1 MAQQSSPSSSSRSL
15 DRLYE
20 LKLQKLKEQKVV
32 SDQMNDILS
41 RQGGL
46 NDMSKYTCKNLQA
59 AIAVSKM
66 PGYFEYYHIP
76 EELKKIEEKKV
87 LNTLAKNIQ

>member
-1 MAQQSSPSSSSRSL
+1 MSR
-15 DRLYE
+15 
-20 LKLQKLKEQKVV
+20 
-32 SDQMNDILS
+32 
-41 RQGGL
+41 
-46 NDMSKYTCKNLQA
+46 YTCKNLQA

-66 PGYFEYYHIP
+66 PGYFEYYHTP